1 MRKKS
6 ILKQLLI
13 PMLTL
18 AVALPAVV
26 LVIFTTSYE
35 REIYEK
41 NKQLSGLM
49 AGAKSPFLWIK
60 PIRSAQSW
68 RTIRVF

>member
-35 REIYEK
+35 QEIYK
-41 NKQLSGLM
+41 KKRAAFQPDG
-49 AGAKSPFLWIK
+49 
-60 PIRSAQSW
+60 R
-68 RTIRVF
+68 

>member
-35 REIYEK
+35 QEIYK
-41 NKQLSGLM
+41 KTS
-49 AGAKSPFLWIK
+49 SFPVLWQVRF
-60 PIRSAQSW
+60 RSLW
-68 RTIRVF
+68 MRRTM